1 MQGLNGGL
9 FSHRAGDEDEWDFG
23 AFLSGGGQ
31 RRQAVVGRQRV
42 IGQDEVR
49 RVVTELG
56 QKSDFGRDTFPR
68 ELEAGFA
75 QLAHDQF
82 GVGGPVFEDQDAEFA
97 VHAVGRPTV
106 KFSRLRPRRAFPA
119 VD

>member
-1 MQGLNGGL
+1 
-9 FSHRAGDEDEWDFG
+9 
-23 AFLSGGGQ
+23 
-31 RRQAVVGRQRV
+31 
-42 IGQDEVR
+42 
-49 RVVTELG
+49 VVTELG

-97 VHAVGRPTV
+97 VYAVGV
-106 KFSRLRPRRAFPA
+106 KSAALAGA
-119 VD
+119 SGG